1 MLKTLL
7 RTLVILAVAIAIGW
21 GSVLI
26 IDHGTG
32 TASRGG
38 FQIAGRTG
46 PGDFQGGD
54 APQPGS
60 REGGEGGE
68 RGGFGLLGGLIG
80 MAGRVVLFAVVTLIV
95 VGIGRMLAKR
105 SGPAEEAE
113 V

>member
-95 VGIGRMLAKR
+95 VGIGSMLPKKR
-105 SGPAEEAE
+105 EPKTQEET
-113 V
+113 